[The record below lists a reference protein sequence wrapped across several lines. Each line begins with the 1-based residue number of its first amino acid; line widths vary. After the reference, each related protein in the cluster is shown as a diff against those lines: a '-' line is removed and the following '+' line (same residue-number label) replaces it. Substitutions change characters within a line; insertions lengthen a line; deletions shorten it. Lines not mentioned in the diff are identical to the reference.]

1 MIKNRPVSSV
11 IPSGI
16 TTSPVQITLSQITN
30 QHPWNAS
37 LDLSPTFLYDLYTMT
52 INKSIFGL
60 RLQSHPELYPSNE
73 ELRAFIVSIKKNGG
87 QEAHGND
94 LAKYGELLK
103 EVKQDF
109 QGKMFYGVL
118 SHSRFV
124 NPALKSAVEQY
135 KYLLH
140 SLIMLDLKKPKVFIR
155 RWAAL
160 SEELSNIALYIR
172 DNLLKIEK
180 LCEASI
186 VILVDLQIEK
196 KFEGQLIEEIRTH
209 FKEHLKDSLHH
220 GPIADQYLESVKKDV
235 SILSKEISVIL
246 REDVYTLQNMYESIY
261 SHVKKIARQIETLMD
276 KFKSRKGKNF
286 EDDWRLLEQVEQA
299 LVSLI
304 SEYHFEL
311 TATEIHTETAHE
323 DILMEKRKEMLDR
336 LFELL
341 QKERRS
347 RDNRRT
353 GEDRRRSN
361 DPNHNGP
368 ERRSGKDR
376 RSKKNRRISL
386 NLSS

>member
-1 MIKNRPVSSV
+1 
-11 IPSGI
+11 
-16 TTSPVQITLSQITN
+16 
-30 QHPWNAS
+30 
-37 LDLSPTFLYDLYTMT
+37 MT

-60 RLQSHPELYPSNE
+60 RFRPHAEIYPSQE
-73 ELRAFIVSIKKNGG
+73 ELRVFIESIKKKGG
-87 QEAHGND
+87 QEVHGND
-94 LAKYGELLK
+94 LAKYRDLLK
-103 EVKQDF
+103 EMQQDF
-109 QGKMFYGVL
+109 RGKMFYGVL
-118 SHSRFV
+118 SHSRFA
-124 NPALKSAVEQY
+124 NPALKSAVEEY

-140 SLIMLDLKKPKVFIR
+140 ALITLDFKKPKVFIR

-160 SEELSNIALYIR
+160 AEELSNIALYIR
-172 DNLLKIEK
+172 DNLLKIEI

-196 KFEGQLIEEIRTH
+196 KFESQLIEEIKTH

-220 GPIADQYLESVKKDV
+220 GPIADQYLETVKKDV
-235 SILSKEISVIL
+235 GMLSKEISVIL
-246 REDVYTLQNMYESIY
+246 REDVYALQNMYESIY
-261 SHVKKIARQIETLMD
+261 DHTKKIAREIDTLMD
-276 KFKSRKGKNF
+276 KFRSRKGKNF
-286 EDDWRLLEQVEQA
+286 EDDWGLLEQVEQV

-304 SEYHFEL
+304 SDYHFEL

-323 DILMEKRKEMLDR
+323 DILLEKRKEMLDR

-341 QKERRS
+341 HKERRS
-347 RDNRRT
+347 RSNRRT

-361 DPNHNGP
+361 DQNKKGT

>member
-1 MIKNRPVSSV
+1 
-11 IPSGI
+11 
-16 TTSPVQITLSQITN
+16 
-30 QHPWNAS
+30 
-37 LDLSPTFLYDLYTMT
+37 MT

-60 RLQSHPELYPSNE
+60 RLQSHPELYPSQE
-73 ELRAFIVSIKKNGG
+73 ELMAFIEGTKKKGG
-87 QEAHGND
+87 QEAQGND
-94 LAKYGELLK
+94 LAKYDELLK
-103 EVKQDF
+103 EIKQDF
-109 QGKMFYGVL
+109 LGKMFYGVL
-118 SHSRFV
+118 HHSRFV

-140 SLIMLDLKKPKVFIR
+140 ALITLDLKKPKVFVR

-172 DNLLKIEK
+172 DNLLKIEQ

-196 KFEGQLIEEIRTH
+196 KFERQLIEEIKTH

-220 GPIADQYLESVKKDV
+220 GPIADQYLDTVKKDV
-235 SILSKEISVIL
+235 DMLSKEITVML

-261 SHVKKIARQIETLMD
+261 NHTKKIAHEIETLMD
-276 KFKSRKGKNF
+276 KFKGRKGKNF
-286 EDDWRLLEQVEQA
+286 EDDCGLLEKVEQA

-304 SEYHFEL
+304 SDYHFEL
-311 TATEIHTETAHE
+311 IATDIRTETVHE
-323 DILMEKRKEMLDR
+323 DILLEKRKEMLDN

-347 RDNRRT
+347 RNNRRT
-353 GEDRRRSN
+353 SEDRRRSN
-361 DPNHNGP
+361 VPNHNGP
-368 ERRSGKDR
+368 ERRSGKER
-376 RSKKNRRISL
+376 RSKKNRRSSL

>member
-1 MIKNRPVSSV
+1 
-11 IPSGI
+11 
-16 TTSPVQITLSQITN
+16 
-30 QHPWNAS
+30 
-37 LDLSPTFLYDLYTMT
+37 MT

-60 RLQSHPELYPSNE
+60 RFRSHAEIYPSQE
-73 ELRAFIVSIKKNGG
+73 ELRAFIESNKKKGG
-87 QEAHGND
+87 QEVHGTD
-94 LAKYGELLK
+94 LAKYRELLK
-103 EVKQDF
+103 EMQQNF

-124 NPALKSAVEQY
+124 NPALKSTVEQY

-140 SLIMLDLKKPKVFIR
+140 ALISLDFKKPKVFIR

-160 SEELSNIALYIR
+160 TEELSNIALYIR
-172 DNLLKIEK
+172 DNLLKIVK

-196 KFEGQLIEEIRTH
+196 KFESQLIEEIKTH

-220 GPIADQYLESVKKDV
+220 GPIANQYLETVKKDV
-235 SILSKEISVIL
+235 DRLSKEISVIL
-246 REDVYTLQNMYESIY
+246 REDVYALQNLYESIY
-261 SHVKKIARQIETLMD
+261 DHTKKIAREIDTLMD

-286 EDDWRLLEQVEQA
+286 EDDWGLLKQVEQV
-299 LVSLI
+299 LISLI
-304 SEYHFEL
+304 SEYHVEL
-311 TATEIHTETAHE
+311 TTTEIRTETAHE
-323 DILMEKRKEMLDR
+323 DILWEKRKEMLDR

-341 QKERRS
+341 NKERRS
-347 RDNRRT
+347 RSNRRT

-361 DPNHNGP
+361 DQNHKGT

-376 RSKKNRRISL
+376 RSKKNRRILL

>member
-1 MIKNRPVSSV
+1 
-11 IPSGI
+11 
-16 TTSPVQITLSQITN
+16 
-30 QHPWNAS
+30 
-37 LDLSPTFLYDLYTMT
+37 MT

-87 QEAHGND
+87 QEAHGSD